1 MKFRMKNQKTKVR
14 IIQEIRKTRKDKMGI
29 QRKKWKRKNIQKN
42 RKKENEKEKQKECK
56 NKGKGK
62 KKKNTY

>member
-1 MKFRMKNQKTKVR
+1 MLTSFVKLKEVPP
-14 IIQEIRKTRKDKMGI
+14 ESKTRKDKMGI
-29 QRKKWKRKNIQKN
+29 QRKKWKRKNILKN